1 METDDSDC
9 ARSLRSPEAVA
20 RRRLMLREPHVA
32 PLTSFVEKLREAHPA
47 WEFPD
52 FDPLD
57 GGSNADILFLFEKP
71 GPMTSLG
78 GKGSGFISRNNNDPT
93 AEATFSFMK
102 EAGLPRKRTV
112 TWNVVPGWNGTRNI
126 TTMELRE
133 GVDALNGLLPLI
145 AKLRTI
151 ILVGQKAQRAKPLV
165 ERLGLQILVSAHPSP
180 LVRASQPDVWRAIP
194 SVWAQAANNYI

>member
-1 METDDSDC
+1 METDNSDC
-9 ARSLRSPEAVA
+9 ARSLRSAEAVA

-32 PLTSFVEKLREAHPA
+32 PLTKFVEKLREAHPD

-71 GPMTSLG
+71 GPMTSSG

-126 TTMELRE
+126 TPMELRE
-133 GVDALNGLLPLI
+133 GVDALKGLLPLL

-151 ILVGQKAQRAKPLV
+151 ILVGQKAQRAMPLV
-165 ERLGLQILVSAHPSP
+165 EGLGLQILVSAHPSP
-180 LVRASQPDVWRAIP
+180 LVRASQPDVWRMIP
-194 SVWAQAANNYI
+194 SVWALAADY